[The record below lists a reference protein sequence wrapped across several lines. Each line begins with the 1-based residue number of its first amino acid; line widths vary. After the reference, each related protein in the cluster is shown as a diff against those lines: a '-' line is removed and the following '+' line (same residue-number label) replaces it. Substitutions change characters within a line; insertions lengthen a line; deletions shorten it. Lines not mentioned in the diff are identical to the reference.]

1 MDIGKKAS
9 YYRIPCGFDIE
20 TSSFYEDG
28 EKRGMM
34 YEWTFGI
41 DGYIIIGRT
50 WNEFIECMNDLIEFF
65 HLNGKTRIMIGVHNL
80 AFEFQFMRK
89 WFKWDKVFSVD
100 LRKPAYAITN
110 GLEFRCTYLLTGL
123 KLEKV
128 AEDILYKWDIKKDV
142 GDLDYNKVRHSK
154 TILTKKEIQYCIDDV
169 KIVMALME
177 EKSKQDGGYNKIPIT
192 RTAYVR
198 NKCRNNCFK
207 KEEKYG
213 VLEYRTAIQTLK
225 LTADDYLDLKKAF
238 QGGYTHCNYWWS
250 NDLARKVSSYD
261 FTSSYPTVMITE
273 QYPVSR
279 AVCWTAEM
287 IEKLKDKDFLNKA
300 LKL

>member
-110 GLEFRCTYLLTGL
+110 GLE
-123 KLEKV
+123 
-128 AEDILYKWDIKKDV
+128 W
-142 GDLDYNKVRHSK
+142 N
-154 TILTKKEIQYCIDDV
+154 V
-169 KIVMALME
+169 KITSGTKDLTSKSTE
-177 EKSKQDGGYNKIPIT
+177 EIYFEISGPPCPSKIPKIS
-192 RTAYVR
+192 
-198 NKCRNNCFK
+198 
-207 KEEKYG
+207 
-213 VLEYRTAIQTLK
+213 I
-225 LTADDYLDLKKAF
+225 
-238 QGGYTHCNYWWS
+238 
-250 NDLARKVSSYD
+250 
-261 FTSSYPTVMITE
+261 
-273 QYPVSR
+273 
-279 AVCWTAEM
+279 
-287 IEKLKDKDFLNKA
+287 FLFVFGIRFME
-300 LKL
+300 